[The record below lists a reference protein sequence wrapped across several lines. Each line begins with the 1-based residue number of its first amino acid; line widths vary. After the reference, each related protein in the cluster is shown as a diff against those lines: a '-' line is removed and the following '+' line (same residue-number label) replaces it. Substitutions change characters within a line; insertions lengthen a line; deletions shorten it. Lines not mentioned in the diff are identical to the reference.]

1 MIVEPEKRIPDF
13 VKAGC
18 DFITIH
24 AEQAATIH
32 LHRALNQVGFGS
44 KLVCTVLALQ
54 YPLSCVC

>member
-18 DFITIH
+18 DIITIH

-32 LHRALNQVGFGS
+32 LHRALNQVCCGPNI
-44 KLVCTVLALQ
+44 V
-54 YPLSCVC
+54 

>member
-32 LHRALNQVGFGS
+32 LHRALNQVGLGP
-44 KLVCTVLALQ
+44 KLVCIVLA
-54 YPLSCVC
+54 P